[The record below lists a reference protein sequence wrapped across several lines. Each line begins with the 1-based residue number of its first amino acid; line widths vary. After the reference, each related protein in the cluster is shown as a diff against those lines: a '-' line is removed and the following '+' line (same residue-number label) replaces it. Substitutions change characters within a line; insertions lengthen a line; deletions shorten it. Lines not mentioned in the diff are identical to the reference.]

1 MGSQRG
7 VWKVALLAQYWDMT
21 WAPVLVVTPVVSL
34 VMLMVETK
42 GVPKAVS
49 SGSDSDERMVGQMA
63 AVTVV

>member
-21 WAPVLVVTPVVSL
+21 RAPVLVVTPVVSL